1 MAPIAVYNST
11 TTTLSE
17 DMEPTPIQTM
27 SHGPT
32 IPGLPSF
39 KSLGEKRQWQLEHMA
54 GAFRVFARHGYTEGM
69 SGHISV
75 RDPVETDAF
84 WMNPLGVHFGM
95 LKASD
100 MILVQLNGVIVRGCR
115 NRPVNAAGFR
125 IHAAIHKARPDVHA
139 ICHTHSTFGRAWST
153 FARPLEM
160 INQDVCNFY
169 NAQGVYAEYGGL
181 AFGEEEGRR
190 IAQALGSAGKGL
202 TLMNHGLLTV
212 GNTVDE
218 AAYLF
223 RLMEKSCEAQL
234 LAEAAAANGLQKQI
248 IKDEEAAYNFKMA
261 SEAVGILD
269 VKDTMNRFLTICRRA
284 YIANSSP
291 NMSMNCS
298 SLEARSEPELEDFSP
313 GSDITDINTP
323 IIAQHERLLNI
334 DLKAILRWMCLTRY
348 PSLTPSHHSSTSAQN

>member
-1 MAPIAVYNST
+1 MAPSAVFDTCQTRRN
-11 TTTLSE
+11 
-17 DMEPTPIQTM
+17 DPTPIQAM

-32 IPGLPSF
+32 ISGLPSF
-39 KSLGEKRQWQLEHMA
+39 KTLEDKRQWQLEHMA

-75 RDPVETDAF
+75 RDPIQEDAF

-100 MILVQLNGVIVRGCR
+100 MILINLDGDIVKGS
-115 NRPVNAAGFR
+115 NDRPVNAAGFL
-125 IHAAIHKARPDVHA
+125 IHAAIHRERPDVHA

-181 AFGEEEGRR
+181 VLGVEEGQKM
-190 IAQALGSAGKGL
+190 AEALGSGKGL

-212 GNTVDE
+212 GRTVDE

-234 LAEAAAANGLQKQI
+234 LVEAAAANGIQKRI
-248 IKDEEAAYNFKMA
+248 IRDEQAAYNFKMA
-261 SEAVGILD
+261 SEAENLYCEFQPEYEYEI
-269 VKDTMNRFLTICRRA
+269 FLTG
-284 YIANSSP
+284 
-291 NMSMNCS
+291 
-298 SLEARSEPELEDFSP
+298 
-313 GSDITDINTP
+313 GSF
-323 IIAQHERLLNI
+323 
-334 DLKAILRWMCLTRY
+334 KA
-348 PSLTPSHHSSTSAQN
+348 